1 MTTTTAPTETGEK
14 TLFVR
19 KASGLVKGWSSL
31 DGYRYSF
38 FSVNLSLGILGFSY
52 ATYIPGG
59 SLFLAIV
66 ITTALMLLE
75 VVVYAALISAMPRA
89 GGDYVWQ
96 TRIFNSPVGFVLAV
110 TGWWFIV
117 WMWVPIWASVT
128 FGGYIR
134 PILEILGAN
143 SAANWLAGKNGVFVS
158 SVVVIVVTTVL
169 VASGMRGY
177 ARFQRWALWAGL
189 ASIAVTFIILLLT
202 SKLGFHNA
210 YNREALQLYGVKNAY
225 ATTLKTGGSGQA
237 QGLFSGTLWQTM
249 RLVPFMCFWLLWPA
263 WGATLYGE
271 VRGAAHF
278 RTNIRAMGGGL
289 LSASILGLVFLLLIA
304 KTMGYHFFMAT
315 QAAPVNGI
323 YMSPM
328 AMVGW
333 VVHSAAF
340 QVILLLAMTML
351 VIAGWGTVFLSST
364 RVIFASAFDRVLPEK
379 VAAVTRGGVPWV
391 ALLLMAIPSL
401 IISALY
407 AYTSWFA
414 TLTLDG
420 TLVIAV
426 MFLGSGLAFM
436 IMPWRAKGIW
446 ANSSLPKVKVA
457 GIPVLSVVAGLF
469 SAFLIFNLVLWLKDA
484 VYGSNNT
491 KSLIYMG
498 ALYLIALLIWIIAAI
513 TRRREGMPLEAV
525 AKQIPVE

>member
-1 MTTTTAPTETGEK
+1 MATPTAAGGAEK

-19 KASGLVKGWSSL
+19 KASGLVKGWSSV

-52 ATYIPGG
+52 AVYIPGG

-66 ITTALMLLE
+66 ITTVLMLLE

-117 WMWVPIWASVT
+117 WMWIPIWANVT

-134 PILEILGAN
+134 PILEILGATGV
-143 SAANWLAGKNGVFVS
+143 ADWLAGKNGVFFS
-158 SVVVIVVTTVL
+158 SVVVILVTTVL
-169 VASGMRGY
+169 VAAGMRGY
-177 ARFQRWALWAGL
+177 ARFQKWALWAGL
-189 ASIAVTFIILLLT
+189 AAVAATFIVLLVT
-202 SKLGFHNA
+202 SKSGFQAA
-210 YNREALQLYGVKNAY
+210 YNRESLDLFGVHNAY
-225 ATTLKTGGSGQA
+225 AQTLKDGGSGMPA
-237 QGLFSGTLWQTM
+237 GLFSGTAWQTM

-271 VRGAAHF
+271 VRGASHF
-278 RTNIRAMGGGL
+278 RTNIRAMAGGL
-289 LSASILGLVFLLLIA
+289 ISAAVLGLVFLLLIA

-328 AMVGW
+328 AMVTW
-333 VVHSAAF
+333 VVNNAWF
-340 QVILLLAMTML
+340 QIIVLLAMTML

-379 VAAVTRGGVPWV
+379 VAAVSHNGVPWM
-391 ALLLMAIPSL
+391 ALLLMAVPSL
-401 IISALY
+401 VISALY

-426 MFLGSGLAFM
+426 MFLGSGIAFM

-446 ANSSLPKVKVA
+446 AQSPLPKVKIA
-457 GIPVLSVVAGLF
+457 GIPVLSVVAFFYSL
-469 SAFLIFNLVLWLKDA
+469 FLIFNLVLWLKDA

-498 ALYLIALLIWIIAAI
+498 ALYLIALVIWIVAAF

-525 AKQIPVE
+525 AKEIPVE